1 MKILNLNEGSF
12 PIKLSFELENHNVPN
27 IGKLINNLSVEA
39 QILKISKNL
48 YKCDGSIEGNFL
60 DTCQNCLKDTEINI
74 SNTINVTIKDSA
86 EIHTDSSDQDQT
98 HYQELEYFDLYR
110 FIEEEVAI
118 IYPDIVKCNKDCLEG
133 PHPEEQEKNLPFKK
147 IRDLIE

>member
-27 IGKLINNLSVEA
+27 IGKLTNNLSVEA

-98 HYQELEYFDLYR
+98 HYQELEYF
-110 FIEEEVAI
+110 IEEEVAI
-118 IYPDIVKCNKDCLEG
+118 IYPDIVKCNKDCLEES
-133 PHPEEQEKNLPFKK
+133 HPEEQEKNLPFKK

>member
-27 IGKLINNLSVEA
+27 IGKLTNNLSVEA

-60 DTCQNCLKDTEINI
+60 DTCH
-74 SNTINVTIKDSA
+74 SNLHIFVA
-86 EIHTDSSDQDQT
+86 LLT
-98 HYQELEYFDLYR
+98 HYQIFSFFLKGLLLELYLT
-110 FIEEEVAI
+110 
-118 IYPDIVKCNKDCLEG
+118 
-133 PHPEEQEKNLPFKK
+133 
-147 IRDLIE
+147 

>member
-1 MKILNLNEGSF
+1 MKILNLNKGSF

-27 IGKLINNLSVEA
+27 IGKLTNNLSVEA

-118 IYPDIVKCNKDCLEG
+118 IYPDIVKCNKDCLEE
-133 PHPEEQEKNLPFKK
+133 PHPENKK
-147 IRDLIE
+147 KTSHSKKLET

>member
-27 IGKLINNLSVEA
+27 IGKLTNNLSVEA

-48 YKCDGSIEGNFL
+48 YKCDGSVEGNFL

-98 HYQELEYFDLYR
+98 HYQELEYFNLYR

-118 IYPDIVKCNKDCLEG
+118 IYPDIVKCNKDCLEK

>member
-27 IGKLINNLSVEA
+27 IGKLTNNLSVEA

-48 YKCDGSIEGNFL
+48 YKCDGNIEGNFL
-60 DTCQNCLKDTEINI
+60 DICQNCLKDTVINI

-86 EIHTDSSDQDQT
+86 EIHIDSSDQDTT
-98 HYQELEYFDLYR
+98 HYQVLEYFDLYR
-110 FIEEEVAI
+110 FIEEEIAI
-118 IYPDIVKCNKDCLEG
+118 IYPDIVKCNNNCLEES
-133 PHPEEQEKNLPFKK
+133 HPGEQEKNLPFKK

>member
-12 PIKLSFELENHNVPN
+12 PIKLSFELENHNIPN
-27 IGKLINNLSVEA
+27 IGKLTNNLSVEA

-60 DTCQNCLKDTEINI
+60 DTCQNCLKVTEINI

-86 EIHTDSSDQDQT
+86 EIHADSSDQDQT

-118 IYPDIVKCNKDCLEG
+118 IYPDIVKCNKDCLEEL
-133 PHPEEQEKNLPFKK
+133 HPEEQEKNLPFKK
-147 IRDLIE
+147 IRDLME

>member
-39 QILKISKNL
+39 QILKVSKNL
-48 YKCDGSIEGNFL
+48 YKCDGNIEGNFL
-60 DTCQNCLKDTEINI
+60 DTCQNCLKDTEIKI
-74 SNTINVTIKDSA
+74 SNNINVTIKDSA
-86 EIHTDSSDQDQT
+86 EIHIDSSDQDQT
-98 HYQELEYFDLYR
+98 HYQELEYFDLYS

-118 IYPDIVKCNKDCLEG
+118 IYPDIVKCNNDCLEE
-133 PHPEEQEKNLPFKK
+133 PHPEEKEKNLPFKK

>member
-27 IGKLINNLSVEA
+27 IGKLTNNLSVEA

-48 YKCDGSIEGNFL
+48 YKCDGNIEGNFL

-118 IYPDIVKCNKDCLEG
+118 IYPDIVKCTNDCLEE
-133 PHPEEQEKNLPFKK
+133 PHHEHQEKNLPFKK

>member
-27 IGKLINNLSVEA
+27 IGKLTNNLSVEA

-86 EIHTDSSDQDQT
+86 EIHADSSDQDQT

-118 IYPDIVKCNKDCLEG
+118 IYPDIVKCKNDCLE
-133 PHPEEQEKNLPFKK
+133 ESNSEKQEKNFPFKK
-147 IRDLIE
+147 IRDLME

>member
-27 IGKLINNLSVEA
+27 IGKLTNNLSVEA

-60 DTCQNCLKDTEINI
+60 DTCQNCLKDIEINI
-74 SNTINVTIKDSA
+74 SNTINVTIKDLA

-110 FIEEEVAI
+110 FIEEEIAI
-118 IYPDIVKCNKDCLEG
+118 IYPDIVKCTKNCLEES
-133 PHPEEQEKNLPFKK
+133 HPEEQEKNLPFKK

>member
-27 IGKLINNLSVEA
+27 IGKLTNNLSVEA

-118 IYPDIVKCNKDCLEG
+118 IYPDIVKCNKDCLEK
-133 PHPEEQEKNLPFKK
+133 PHPEEQEKNLPFKNMYG
-147 IRDLIE
+147 LL